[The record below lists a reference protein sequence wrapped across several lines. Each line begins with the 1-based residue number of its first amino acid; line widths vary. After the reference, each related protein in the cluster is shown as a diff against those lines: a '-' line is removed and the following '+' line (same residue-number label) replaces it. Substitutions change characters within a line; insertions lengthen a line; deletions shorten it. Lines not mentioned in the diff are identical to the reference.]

1 MSKLL
6 KKNEYLVLLKGPNG
20 NEAALFPV
28 PQRCSLVKSR
38 GAQMQSSAS
47 PVLVYSRSN
56 AKMFGLLLPG
66 ICAVLV
72 KVLRSGESSI
82 CAVPIVLPLTLSV
95 SCGVRSLTRRP
106 EDTEPG
112 STFGPSTG

>member
-66 ICAVLV
+66 ICAVLSQGL
-72 KVLRSGESSI
+72 KIRRKLHLRSAYRLATNLVGE
-82 CAVPIVLPLTLSV
+82 LQ
-95 SCGVRSLTRRP
+95 RSLIDP
-106 EDTEPG
+106 P
-112 STFGPSTG
+112 P